1 MNKMDLVFGIK
12 TINTKL
18 IKLVFLIKLFSI
30 SHIAVWKKLYFLY
43 IFQNM
48 IF

>member
-30 SHIAVWKKLYFLY
+30 
-43 IFQNM
+43 
-48 IF
+48 